1 MTKRKYRSHAEWLNI
16 IQQYKDSNLTPA
28 DYCHQ
33 QGLDYKY
40 FLKRK
45 QKLQANVEQQA
56 SGFVKLQRNAKQTL
70 TPVAELLLQYQN
82 MTLKLLSTTDPL
94 WLAQLMKTLS

>member
-1 MTKRKYRSHAEWLNI
+1 MAKRKYRSHAEWLNI

-56 SGFVKLQRNAKQTL
+56 SGFVKLQRNGKYTS
-70 TPVAELLLQYQN
+70 TNLLLKYHHH
-82 MTLKLLSTTDPL
+82 LSQ
-94 WLAQLMKTLS
+94 WLSYYCNIKI